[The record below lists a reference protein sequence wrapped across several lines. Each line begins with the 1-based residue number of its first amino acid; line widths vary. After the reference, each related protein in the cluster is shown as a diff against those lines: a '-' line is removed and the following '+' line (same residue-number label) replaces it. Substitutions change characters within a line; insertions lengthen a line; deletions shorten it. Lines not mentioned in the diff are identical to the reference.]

1 MDQTFD
7 VITSPTK
14 SDDVTKTETTQND
27 DLTPTKSSDVTKSS
41 TIISDIKSN
50 ETTSI
55 APQTQDVSS
64 SDDNVDD
71 ITGGRTDSVFTKLRS
86 SPRLSA
92 SKRSIFEP
100 VHEVCGKSQ
109 HILRHVIFFFITLFS
124 TISFGFF
131 DS

>member
-7 VITSPTK
+7 IITTPTK
-14 SDDVTKTETTQND
+14 SDDVTKTDTSSD
-27 DLTPTKSSDVTKSS
+27 DLTPTKSDDVTKSPPI
-41 TIISDIKSN
+41 TSDIKSN
-50 ETTSI
+50 DSTST
-55 APQTQDVSS
+55 APETQDASS
-64 SDDNVDD
+64 SDDKVDD

-100 VHEVCGKSQ
+100 VHEVCGSFQ
-109 HILRHVIFFFITLFS
+109 NIGDMLSS
-124 TISFGFF
+124 TRSFEFF

>member
-7 VITSPTK
+7 VITTPTK
-14 SDDVTKTETTQND
+14 SDDVTKTDTSSD
-27 DLTPTKSSDVTKSS
+27 DLTPTKSSPTITYDITSS
-41 TIISDIKSN
+41 D
-50 ETTSI
+50 TTST
-55 APQTQDVSS
+55 APETQDASS

-100 VHEVCGKSQ
+100 VHEVCGSSQ
-109 HILRHVIFFFITLFS
+109 HI
-124 TISFGFF
+124 
-131 DS
+131 